1 MQEQQKKAERRE
13 AKEQQK
19 TFEMEIKKNSVLQK
33 RRKVLEDLANQNRS
47 KYGKQDNRLNQTEK
61 PNLNLL

>member
-33 RRKVLEDLANQNRS
+33 RRKVLEDLANQNRG